1 MELTNKQKRFVEEY
15 LVDMNGAAA
24 ARRAGY
30 AQKSAAGSA
39 TRLLH
44 NPGVRAALDAARS
57 ERSARVGVEA
67 DYVVNALVEIV
78 ERCMQREP
86 VRTAR
91 GEQATDEE
99 GRGVW
104 RFDAKSANRALELL
118 GRHLGMFTDKMETD
132 VNEKV
137 KVVLFGGD

>member
-30 AQKSAAGSA
+30 SEKSA
-39 TRLLH
+39 TRLLRR
-44 NPGVRAALDAARS
+44 PGGRAALEAARS
-57 ERSARVGVEA
+57 ELSARVGVEA

-104 RFDAKSANRALELL
+104 RFDAKSTNRALELL
-118 GRHLGMFTDKMETD
+118 GRHLGMFTDKVETD
-132 VNEKV
+132 VNENV